1 VVLQREHR
9 SSTESELEVPASKAV
24 MASATLGNGG
34 AGAWHQ
40 RRWGA
45 GGSAEQGLEA
55 VDDDSGDLHR

>member
-34 AGAWHQ
+34 AGGVASEKVG
-40 RRWGA
+40 RRWLRGA
-45 GGSAEQGLEA
+45 RTGGG
-55 VDDDSGDLHR
+55 